1 MIAYFLC
8 GKASCFF
15 LCLSVTLV
23 ASYLVKALLMAL
35 VFLARKSFGWYFLP
49 LYRSLTACLCCSL
62 MIVNTRAMSFLTVL
76 ILGRDG
82 LESFWTLSSANSFFR
97 SRSWD
102 SSSSLDLVLSSYV
115 LTPAY
120 YYYYHQIKR
129 KTKSSWNPRQLDKK
143 KGKEEGEGEHFHGSL
158 DPSSPP
164 LRLSYCSS
172 FV

>member
-1 MIAYFLC
+1 M
-8 GKASCFF
+8 
-15 LCLSVTLV
+15 

-120 YYYYHQIKR
+120 YHYHHHQIKR

-143 KGKEEGEGEHFHGSL
+143 KKERKKKEETTSMVVSNL
-158 DPSSPP
+158 PPLP